1 MLFKHISPVGKN
13 NTGSILT
20 MKGIRIKTFH
30 SMTQAVSP
38 LELEINERL
47 YLRALHLNYKV
58 DHGNQQQ
65 RFPYKRKPDDS
76 FAAGM
81 FPTVRYEME
90 EKAERHQGKHF
101 PIALHQLGEKPGT
114 ESCEYLVQHIQR
126 SGEVGIAEEYP
137 TETNEV
143 ERDYNA
149 EEAADAMTAL
159 SLFPA
164 GDAHPELMGCQRNTM
179 QHPPKNK
186 IPGCAMPQATQKHGD
201 DEISVLPYL
210 PLTVAAQGYIEV
222 IAQPTGKRDMPAAP
236 ELRYGCRLIGRVEV
250 HVEMK
255 AQQQSNADSHIAISG
270 EVAIDLKRIAVNTHE
285 VFHARIQSRIIKD
298 TLHKVDADIIRNNR
312 FLEKTAY
319 NQEDSLSEHLL
330 RDKQRTADLRDKVA
344 CTHDGACHQ
353 LREERY
359 IESIVQQVGE
369 GRYLFAIHIDR
380 IAQRLESEERDADR
394 KKYVHC
400 GKRAACQRSKEP
412 AEEIRIFKVAQQSQV
427 YQQTDRHPRF
437 TLPAYGGPFHEP
449 GNEKV
454 AYRNN
459 GKQEEISAAAFI
471 VEIVRKQ
478 GDEHQAGSSATLQ
491 KQIEHDESG
500 KQPQE
505 DTAAEYHRRM
515 RVVHQQV
522 MQAGEVYIQFV
533 QKFVNI
539 PHLSVTA

>member
-1 MLFKHISPVGKN
+1 M
-13 NTGSILT
+13 
-20 MKGIRIKTFH
+20 
-30 SMTQAVSP
+30 
-38 LELEINERL
+38 
-47 YLRALHLNYKV
+47 
-58 DHGNQQQ
+58 
-65 RFPYKRKPDDS
+65 
-76 FAAGM
+76 
-81 FPTVRYEME
+81 
-90 EKAERHQGKHF
+90 RH
-101 PIALHQLGEKPGT
+101 AT
-114 ESCEYLVQHIQR
+114 S
-126 SGEVGIAEEYP
+126 
-137 TETNEV
+137 
-143 ERDYNA
+143 
-149 EEAADAMTAL
+149 
-159 SLFPA
+159 
-164 GDAHPELMGCQRNTM
+164 HP
-179 QHPPKNK
+179 
-186 IPGCAMPQATQKHGD
+186 KHGD

-236 ELRYGCRLIGRVEV
+236 ELRYGCRLIRRVEV

-369 GRYLFAIHIDR
+369 GRYLFAIHINR

-412 AEEIRIFKVAQQSQV
+412 AEEIRIFEVAQQSQV
-427 YQQTDRHPRF
+427 YQQADRHPRF

-478 GDEHQAGSSATLQ
+478 GNEHQAGSSATLQ